1 MVKYILYKIGQF
13 LVQCLPIRAA
23 YRFAVFISDMQ
34 YQFSPRDRR
43 AVTSNLKIILPFKK
57 NVRRE
62 VREVFRNF
70 GRYLLEFFR
79 MDKYLDKE
87 FINQHIKIENIHYV
101 DQVLAGK
108 KGGILLTAHVGNWEL
123 GGVVMGMLGYPIV
136 AVALPHKERPVNDL
150 FNRQREMRGV
160 KIVQT
165 GGTIRKCIEA
175 LRENKIVALLAD
187 RDFGMRGEPLDFLGR
202 KTIIPKGPAVFSLKT
217 GAPIIPGF
225 LIRTQEDSFFLKFEE
240 PIYPPQSGD
249 EQENLLSVMK
259 AYAAVI
265 ERKIREYPSQW
276 LMFREF
282 WIK

>member
-13 LVQCLPIRAA
+13 LVQCLPIKAA

-43 AVTSNLKIILPFKK
+43 AVTSNLKIILPFKE
-57 NVRRE
+57 NVRQE
-62 VREVFRNF
+62 AREVFRNF

-87 FINQHIKIENIHYV
+87 FIKQHIKIENIHYV

-165 GGTIRKCIEA
+165 NGAIRKCIEA

-187 RDFGMRGEPLDFLGR
+187 RDFGMTGEPMDFLNR
-202 KTIIPKGPAVFSLKT
+202 RTIIPKGPAVFSLKT

-225 LIRTQEDSFFLKFEE
+225 LIRTQEDSFLLKFEE
-240 PIYPPQSGD
+240 PIYPSQSGD
-249 EQENLLSVMK
+249 EQKNLLFIMK
-259 AYAAVI
+259 AYAAVM